1 MSFEVTT
8 PILCSPFA
16 EPNVHWVLR
25 TGEPPVQRSG
35 RRPAVVFQPRSART
49 EWDTGDGE
57 LLAKHDEQERA
68 YLLPLVNRLRDA
80 VREWRAAGWP
90 GVTAVTRELLEHW
103 HDPAREQRLFFAQRE
118 AAETVIFL
126 VEARADFR
134 HGLDVPLDAPTDAQR
149 AAGAVPLRRYACKMA
164 TGAGKTTVMALLS
177 SWSIINKVTDRT
189 RAEFA
194 DAVLVV
200 CPNVTIRDR
209 LRELDPQ
216 LGDASLYRTR
226 DLVPDRL
233 FPLLMRGR
241 VLVTN
246 WHAFEPKQATVGE
259 VSARVLRTGVREV
272 RKERVF
278 IGDNTGV
285 RRGMRYMTRA
295 DFERHVNAELFA
307 EIADLQVDGEGALVS
322 ALVTWERWRESDEA
336 VLRRVLGRELAGK
349 RNFLVFNDEA
359 HHAYRIQPVTDD
371 DEDEDELALG
381 DDELEEFTREAT
393 VWVEGLDRLNA
404 KRGIACVVDLSAT
417 PYWLARMGR
426 DVGRPFPWVVSDFGL
441 VDAIES
447 GMVKIPQLPVGDGTG
462 GDRPRYFNL
471 WQWVKE
477 ELDRRGHAGGRA
489 GPTPERV
496 LQVADVPLR
505 MLAAEYSRTLDAWA
519 SERRDDPRPPVFIVV
534 CKDTKLASLVHRW
547 LAEDFESGQIPQANL
562 PWFRNAPGRTVTIR
576 VDTKVVAETDR
587 GDTSAGDEQ
596 RWMRFTLD
604 TVGRTSWP
612 LERAT
617 GRPIMPPGFA
627 ELAEKLGRP
636 LDPPGRDVRCIVSVG
651 MLTEGWDANT
661 VTHVVGLRPFTSQ
674 LLCEQVVGRALRRVS
689 YDPDPETG
697 LLREEVAQVLGVPF
711 EVIPFKATT
720 ATPVQPTQR
729 FHVRAIP
736 ERAAMAIAFPR
747 VEWYLQARRARI
759 RMAWDRAQS
768 TVIRYDEAPTVVRM
782 GALQPGETGGPAAK
796 PVGRVSE
803 VRLAAY
809 RTKTRLQAVAFEIAA
824 NVTSRLVSR
833 DGDGRIGAAYALFP
847 QVLSVVNLYL
857 RDFVSCESGME
868 IIDAGVNP
876 FFARIAERIEAAIE
890 ADTGG
895 EAPPERPRLDRW
907 QPEGTT
913 SAVDWWTSRKVT
925 PTRKS
930 HVNLA
935 VLDSSWEK
943 TAAEAL
949 DAPRWDPVVACWVK
963 NAGLGLTIP
972 YEVEGERRAYIPD
985 FVVRLIGESPQFMLL
1000 EVKGGLDQFAEHKAA
1015 AARRWCS
1022 AVTAD
1027 GRWGTWEY
1035 EVARSTADVS
1045 AILLDRLGR
1054 RGLFASS

>member
-1 MSFEVTT
+1 MSFEVST
-8 PILCSPFA
+8 PILCSPYD
-16 EPNVHWVLR
+16 EPDHHWVLR
-25 TGEPPVQRSG
+25 TGEPPERRPG
-35 RRPAVVFQPRSART
+35 RRPAVVFQPRTART

-57 LLAKHDEQERA
+57 LLAKHAEQERA
-68 YLLPLVNRLRDA
+68 YLLPLVNRLREA
-80 VREWRAAGWP
+80 VRAWRAAGWP

-103 HDPAREQRLFFAQRE
+103 HDPEREQRLFFAQRE

-134 HGLDVPLDAPTDAQR
+134 QGLEVPLDVPSDAQR
-149 AAGAVPLRRYACKMA
+149 AAGPEPLRRYACKMA

-177 SWSIINKVTDRT
+177 AWSIVNKVTDRT

-216 LGDASLYRTR
+216 LGDASLYRVR
-226 DLVPDRL
+226 DLVPERL

-246 WHAFEPKQATVGE
+246 WHAFEPRQATVGE

-272 RKERVF
+272 RKERVT
-278 IGDNTGV
+278 IGDTTGM
-285 RRGMRYMTRA
+285 RRGQRYMTRD

-307 EIADLQVDGEGALVS
+307 EVADVQVDGEGALTS
-322 ALVTWERWRESDEA
+322 ALVTWERWRESDES

-349 RNFLVFNDEA
+349 RNLLVFNDEA
-359 HHAYRIQPVTDD
+359 HHAYRIHPVPDD
-371 DEDEDELALG
+371 DDDQDELALG

-477 ELDRRGHAGGRA
+477 ELERRGHAGGRT

-505 MLAAEYSRTLDAWA
+505 MLAAEYARTLDAWA
-519 SERRDDPRPPVFIVV
+519 AERQDDPRPPVFIVV
-534 CKDTKLASLVHRW
+534 CKDTRLGGLVHRW
-547 LAEDFESGQIPQANL
+547 LAENFESDQIPRANL
-562 PWFRNAPGRTVTIR
+562 PWFRNTPERAVTIR
-576 VDTKVVAETDR
+576 VDTKVVSETDR
-587 GDTSAGDEQ
+587 GGTSASDEQ

-604 TVGRTSWP
+604 TVGRTAWP
-612 LERAT
+612 VERAT
-617 GRPIMPPGFA
+617 GRPIMPAGFA
-627 ELAEKLGRP
+627 ELAAKLGRP

-689 YDPDPETG
+689 YDPDPATG
-697 LLREEVAQVLGVPF
+697 RLREEVAQVLGVPF

-720 ATPVQPTQR
+720 ATPVQPAQR
-729 FHVRAIP
+729 FHVRALP
-736 ERAAMAIAFPR
+736 ERAAMAIVFPR
-747 VEWYLQARRARI
+747 VEWYLQARRTRV
-759 RMAWDRAQS
+759 RMAWDRVQA
-768 TVIRYDEAPTVVRM
+768 TPIRYDEAPTVVTM
-782 GALQPGETGGPAAK
+782 GALQPGERGGPSAR
-796 PVGRVSE
+796 PVGVLSDMKLE
-803 VRLAAY
+803 VY
-809 RTKTRLQAVAFEIAA
+809 RATTRLQAVAFELAA
-824 NVTSRLVSR
+824 NVTSRLVAR
-833 DGDGRIGAAYALFP
+833 EGDGRIGAAYALFP
-847 QVLSVVNLYL
+847 QVLAIVERYL
-857 RDFVSCESGME
+857 ADCVTCEPGMDR
-868 IIDAGVNP
+868 IDAGVNP
-876 FFARIAERIEAAIE
+876 FFARIVERIEAAIE
-890 ADTGG
+890 PDTGG
-895 EAPPERPRLDRW
+895 ELPPEQPRLDRW

-913 SAVDWWTSRKVT
+913 SAVDWWTSRAVT
-925 PTRKS
+925 ATRKS

-943 TAAEAL
+943 AAAEKL
-949 DAPRWDPVVACWVK
+949 DAARYDDVVAYWVK
-963 NAGLGLTIP
+963 NAGLGFHVP
-972 YEVEGERRAYIPD
+972 YEFEGERRTYVPD
-985 FVVRLIGESPQFMLL
+985 FVVRLTGAPLRTLIL
-1000 EVKGGLDQFAEHKAA
+1000 EVKGGQDQFAEQKAA
-1015 AARRWCS
+1015 AARRWCA

-1027 GRWGTWEY
+1027 ARWGRWEY
-1035 EVARSTADVS
+1035 AVARSAADVS
-1045 AILLDRLGR
+1045 AILDGYRER
-1054 RGLFASS
+1054 R